1 MTKAAAK
8 TGVSPTALVAIE
20 QYFPAKQRIIED
32 DLAYRIL
39 PLGMRSLVWLMR
51 FNSFRAW
58 MIRVTKNDTP
68 A

>member
-20 QYFPAKQRIIED
+20 QYFPAEQRIIED

-51 FNSFRAW
+51 FNLFRTW
-58 MIRVTKNDTP
+58 M
-68 A
+68 